1 MYHEFNTLSRNPGAQ
16 SRPARNSSARS
27 DSRSS
32 RRAESANL
40 GFRCNGRQMEPAALR
55 VLETT
60 RRVWREP
67 LA

>member
-1 MYHEFNTLSRNPGAQ
+1 MLQQHRETEMTQDSDTVLHRFDSTIYRRMQ
-16 SRPARNSSARS
+16 PAVV
-27 DSRSS
+27 
-32 RRAESANL
+32 
-40 GFRCNGRQMEPAALR
+40 R